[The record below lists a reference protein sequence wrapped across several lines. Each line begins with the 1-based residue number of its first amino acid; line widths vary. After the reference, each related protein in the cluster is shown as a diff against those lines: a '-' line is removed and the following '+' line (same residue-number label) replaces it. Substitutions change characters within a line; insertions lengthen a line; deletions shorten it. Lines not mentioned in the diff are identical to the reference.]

1 MSALTQKTNWPLIL
15 TLWLAGMS
23 AAMQFSQVSVTFA
36 TLQAHY
42 GISES
47 AMSWLLSITSLFGVV
62 FAACAGLFIQ
72 RWGYKHILLMALF
85 LGGALSLVESTL
97 PPLRVMFALR
107 VLEGI
112 SHLAIVVT
120 APTLMAAASAPRHR
134 SLVMSLWGTFFGMAF
149 ALTNAFAPWWLARF
163 EVSGLFFAHGALML
177 FMGVFFA
184 LKLDRNLI
192 VTTPEPIHVRRMLQL
207 HVEIYG
213 KLRTALPSLM
223 FMCYTTLFVALLTLL
238 PQLGAPAPWV
248 SVAMPLFTLAGAF
261 VAGLIVQYRATPP
274 QMVRAA
280 FGLTL
285 AAILLLIVANFA
297 QMDLSVFKIAIFF
310 GLGLQQGSIYGM
322 IPYLTHQPLQQS
334 QSIAAIAQLGNL
346 GAIMGPPLLT
356 FMWLAGGA
364 NLLLFTCAAIIGAG
378 LLLMMFVFKHLPKE
392 TP

>member
-120 APTLMAAASAPRHR
+120 APTLMAAAIVNSSQPASTSR
-134 SLVMSLWGTFFGMAF
+134 S
-149 ALTNAFAPWWLARF
+149 
-163 EVSGLFFAHGALML
+163 
-177 FMGVFFA
+177 A
-184 LKLDRNLI
+184 LKK
-192 VTTPEPIHVRRMLQL
+192 RMRPHKPTNSQ
-207 HVEIYG
+207 
-213 KLRTALPSLM
+213 PNWS
-223 FMCYTTLFVALLTLL
+223 
-238 PQLGAPAPWV
+238 
-248 SVAMPLFTLAGAF
+248 AG
-261 VAGLIVQYRATPP
+261 
-274 QMVRAA
+274 
-280 FGLTL
+280 
-285 AAILLLIVANFA
+285 
-297 QMDLSVFKIAIFF
+297 
-310 GLGLQQGSIYGM
+310 
-322 IPYLTHQPLQQS
+322 
-334 QSIAAIAQLGNL
+334 
-346 GAIMGPPLLT
+346 
-356 FMWLAGGA
+356 
-364 NLLLFTCAAIIGAG
+364 
-378 LLLMMFVFKHLPKE
+378 
-392 TP
+392 